1 MKHTIPVETLGPQG
15 VAMAQAVEK
24 CVHCGFCLPG
34 CPTYR
39 VLGEEMDSPRGRITL
54 MKAALEGAVPLEQTL
69 PYVDRCLGCLGCV
82 TACPS
87 GVAYGELLTP
97 FRALS
102 EPRRRRGPT
111 ERLARALVRAT
122 LPFPARFRLA
132 AAAGRLGYPLRR
144 LLPPQLA
151 AMLDLIPAQTSPAAP
166 PLPPVVHAI
175 GQRRARVALLTGCVQ
190 QVLAPNLNWDT
201 VRVLAR
207 CGVEVVIPTDQ
218 GCCGALLAHT
228 GDARAA
234 RRLAARNLRAFP
246 ADVDAVITNA
256 AGCGS
261 GLHEYGLWFAGLPE
275 EASARALAARVQD
288 VSAFLAA
295 LDLPMLPPLPR
306 PLRLAYHD
314 ACHLAHAQGVTAAP
328 RALLTRI
335 PNLVLL
341 EIPDG
346 DLCCGSAGT
355 YNLEQPALAAQLGR
369 RKAEA
374 VLATG
379 AEALAAGNIGCLVQ
393 IEAHLRRLGRPLP
406 VYHTVQILAQSLLPS
421 PA

>member
-1 MKHTIPVETLGPQG
+1 
-15 VAMAQAVEK
+15 
-24 CVHCGFCLPG
+24 
-34 CPTYR
+34 
-39 VLGEEMDSPRGRITL
+39 
-54 MKAALEGAVPLEQTL
+54 
-69 PYVDRCLGCLGCV
+69 
-82 TACPS
+82 
-87 GVAYGELLTP
+87 
-97 FRALS
+97 
-102 EPRRRRGPT
+102 
-111 ERLARALVRAT
+111 
-122 LPFPARFRLA
+122 
-132 AAAGRLGYPLRR
+132 
-144 LLPPQLA
+144 
-151 AMLDLIPAQTSPAAP
+151 MLDLIPAQTSPPAP
-166 PLPPVVHAI
+166 PLPPVIPAI

-207 CGVEVVIPTDQ
+207 CGVEVVIPADQ
-218 GCCGALLAHT
+218 GCCGALLAHS
-228 GDARAA
+228 GDARSA

-261 GLHEYGLWFAGLPE
+261 GLHEYGLWFAGQPE
-275 EASARALAARVQD
+275 EDSARALAARVQD
-288 VSAFLAA
+288 VSTFLAA
-295 LDLPMLPPLPR
+295 LDLPMLPPLR
-306 PLRLAYHD
+306 LSLRLAYHD

-374 VLATG
+374 VLAAG

-393 IEAHLRRLGRPLP
+393 IEAHLGRLGRPLP
-406 VYHTVQILAQSLLPS
+406 VYHTIQILAQSLLPS